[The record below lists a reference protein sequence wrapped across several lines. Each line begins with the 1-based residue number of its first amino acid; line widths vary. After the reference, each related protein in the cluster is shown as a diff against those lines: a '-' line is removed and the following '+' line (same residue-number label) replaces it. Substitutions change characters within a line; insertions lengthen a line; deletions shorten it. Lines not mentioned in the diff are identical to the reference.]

1 MGHGLDI
8 AYRMVAPILL
18 GLMLGLF
25 IDKQLGTNP
34 WWMLGMTFFGI
45 ATGFWSILKEV
56 YFRDGQ
62 PPDPVRS
69 KPVHARSNKPGD
81 LTQTQT
87 PPDTEP

>member
-18 GLMLGLF
+18 GMMLGLF
-25 IDKQLGTNP
+25 LDKQFGTTP

-45 ATGFWSILKEV
+45 ATGFWTIFKTV

-62 PPDPVRS
+62 APDPVRS
-69 KPVHARSNKPGD
+69 KPVHPHSSKAADSGK
-81 LTQTQT
+81 TQE
-87 PPDTEP
+87 PPSTAP